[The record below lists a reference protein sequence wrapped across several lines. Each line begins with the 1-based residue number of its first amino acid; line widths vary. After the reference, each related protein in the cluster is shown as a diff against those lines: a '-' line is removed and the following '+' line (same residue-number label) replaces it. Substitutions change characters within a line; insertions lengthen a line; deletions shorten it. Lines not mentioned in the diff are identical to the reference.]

1 MRGEEKWF
9 RNLFTGEEGQAYV
22 ELLLVLFL
30 MLLFISGILFFGRV
44 LYVGIAVDAAA
55 ADAARA
61 SVETLNEWRGIPQ
74 GIEAA
79 QRTLRGYY
87 LDPAAASIKV
97 APLAGWSYGY
107 PVRSDVSY
115 RTYVGDIPFVGWFY
129 PDQSLRLHST
139 VFLRVEEF
147 KSRWAW

>member
-1 MRGEEKWF
+1 MRGEAKRF
-9 RNLFTGEEGQAYV
+9 RNLFTREEGQAYV

-30 MLLFISGILFFGRV
+30 ILLFVSGILFFGRV

-87 LDPAAASIKV
+87 LDPGAASIRL

-129 PDQSLRLHST
+129 PDQSVRLHST

>member
-1 MRGEEKWF
+1 MRQEERWYWSACV
-9 RNLFTGEEGQAYV
+9 GEEGQAYV

-30 MLLFISGILFFGRV
+30 ILLFVSGILFFGRV
-44 LYVGIAVDAAA
+44 LYVGIALDAAA

-61 SVETLNEWRGIPQ
+61 SVETLNDWRGIPQ

-87 LDPAAASIKV
+87 LDPAAAGIRV
-97 APLAGWSYGY
+97 APLAGWTYGY

-129 PDQSLRLHST
+129 PDQTLRLHST

>member
-1 MRGEEKWF
+1 MRGQDRPL
-9 RNLFTGEEGQAYV
+9 RNLFTEEEGQAYV

-30 MLLFISGILFFGRV
+30 MLLFVSGILFFGRV

-74 GIEAA
+74 GSEAA
-79 QRTLRGYY
+79 RRTLRGYY
-87 LDPAAASIKV
+87 LDPAAASIRV

-129 PDQSLRLHST
+129 PDQSVRLHST